1 MRVDSSFNSTL
12 MPVVDSVADIHN
24 QPDPAAGD
32 LDDLS
37 ECSDLDAQLN
47 LSVQIQMAAMLSFAY
62 IWSLGA
68 FIPFRYTTFAYYY
81 YVTVYPP
88 IFIIFMLQ

>member
-1 MRVDSSFNSTL
+1 MQVDSSFSSAL
-12 MPVVDSVADIHN
+12 MPVADSVADVHD

-32 LDDLS
+32 MDDLS

-68 FIPFRYTTFAYYY
+68 FVPFRYTKFA
-81 YVTVYPP
+81 
-88 IFIIFMLQ
+88 

>member
-1 MRVDSSFNSTL
+1 MHVDSSFSSAL
-12 MPVVDSVADIHN
+12 VPVVDSAADVHD
-24 QPDPAAGD
+24 QPNHAHHTAAAD
-32 LDDLS
+32 LDELS

-68 FIPFRYTTFAYYY
+68 FVPFRYTTFAHL
-81 YVTVYPP
+81 
-88 IFIIFMLQ
+88 ICIIKHIHNFLQ